1 MVSAWFRLRQG
12 TVELQF
18 RLKLDHVETET
29 SRHWISSVI
38 CSDLQSD
45 DVFFQKQWAGPRP
58 PGLTMVVA
66 GLTVWSESSQVHSAF
81 PPQPTRYWASK
92 LITIGWGSLH
102 SAKPDHAVQHVVS
115 ALLMR
120 FCFECIGIVPVGK

>member
-1 MVSAWFRLRQG
+1 
-12 TVELQF
+12 
-18 RLKLDHVETET
+18 
-29 SRHWISSVI
+29 
-38 CSDLQSD
+38 
-45 DVFFQKQWAGPRP
+45 
-58 PGLTMVVA
+58 MVVA

-102 SAKPDHAVQHVVS
+102 SAKPDHAVQRVVS

-120 FCFECIGIVPVGK
+120 FCFECRGIVPVGKYSSLLYYIVSCHFERNNVD